1 MGGALLHIAV
11 GLASALAV
19 HLFKARREFALA
31 VFLGNLAPD
40 ALKFGLSALVQ
51 GVWAISHIRRDA
63 FYRAVAGVTDTG
75 SYWVMAGVFAAAL
88 GYFLYDHHVLRKKTV
103 REYEELYGFLF
114 LGILVHLVIDALV
127 QETGVWV

>member
-31 VFLGNLAPD
+31 VFLGNLAP
-40 ALKFGLSALVQ
+40 
-51 GVWAISHIRRDA
+51 
-63 FYRAVAGVTDTG
+63 
-75 SYWVMAGVFAAAL
+75 VFAAAL

-127 QETGVWV
+127 QETGVLV